1 MNLNNIFSNI
11 KSKDDKE
18 LSALSKASYISKL
31 NRVAILCTKSTF
43 NDDAF
48 LKNPKHVIKC
58 INDSGL
64 KNPKDYFAA
73 IIKYIRHAK
82 FPDNVI
88 ETYSAEMNQAKK
100 TEIKARGNNQAKD
113 IDIARVGSRSLKDIQ
128 KAIEE
133 YSYFDNGGTVNKEK
147 LTNKLILALYFVNTN
162 SAGIPI
168 LVPRND
174 LPILKIVSI
183 SRAKKSLPDSNNYL
197 IITDNKMPTKLTM
210 KNYKTSSTYGTQSFQ
225 ISDNITNL
233 LQTYLL
239 AFNKASGDFLFT
251 NKDNLPYKN
260 STFLTRIKKASRE
273 ILNTDLGV
281 DLIRQIILTNT
292 FKNHPLMTINEKN
305 ELARAFLHS
314 SNVGQEYVRP
324 ELVAQK

>member
-1 MNLNNIFSNI
+1 MNLNSIFSNI
-11 KSKDDKE
+11 KSRDDKE

-48 LKNPKHVIKC
+48 LKNHKHVIKC
-58 INDSGL
+58 INESGL

-73 IIKYIRHAK
+73 IIKYIRHTD
-82 FPDNVI
+82 FPDNII
-88 ETYSAEMNQAKK
+88 ETYSKEMNQAKK

-113 IDIARVGSRSLKDIQ
+113 IDIARVGSRSLQDIQ
-128 KAIEE
+128 KAIED
-133 YSYFDNGGTVNKEK
+133 YSYFDNGTVNKDK
-147 LTNKLILALYFVNTN
+147 LTNKLILALYFINTN
-162 SAGIPI
+162 SAGLPI

-174 LPILKIVSI
+174 LPVFKIISI

-197 IITDNKMPTKLTM
+197 IITDNKIPTKITM
-210 KNYKTSSTYGTQSFQ
+210 KNYKTSSKYGTQSFQ

-239 AFNKASGDFLFT
+239 AFNKVSGDFLFT

-260 STFLTRIKKASRE
+260 STFLTRIKKASRDV
-273 ILNTDLGV
+273 LNTDLGI

-292 FKNHPLMTINEKN
+292 YNNHPLMTINEKN
-305 ELARAFLHS
+305 ELARGFLHS

-324 ELVAQK
+324 ELVAKK

>member
-1 MNLNNIFSNI
+1 MNLNNIFANI
-11 KSKDDKE
+11 KSRDEKE
-18 LSALSKASYISKL
+18 LSSHSKASYISKL
-31 NRVAILCTKSTF
+31 NRVAILCTKSPF

-58 INDSGL
+58 INESGL

-82 FPDNVI
+82 FAHNVI
-88 ETYSAEMNQAKK
+88 ETYSTEMNQAKK

-113 IDIARVGSRSLKDIQ
+113 SDIARVGYRSLKDIQ

-133 YSYFDNGGTVNKEK
+133 YSYFDNDGTVNKER
-147 LTNKLILALYFVNTN
+147 LTNKIILAVYFLNTN
-162 SAGIPI
+162 SSGIPI

-174 LPILKIVSI
+174 LPVFKIVSI
-183 SRAKKSLPDSNNYL
+183 SRAKKSLPDSNNYV
-197 IITDNKMPTKLTM
+197 IITDNKMPIKITM

-225 ISDNITNL
+225 ISDNINNL

-239 AFNKASGDFLFT
+239 AFNKSSGDFLFT
-251 NKDNLPYKN
+251 NKNNLPYKN
-260 STFLTRIKKASRE
+260 STFLTRIKKASRD
-273 ILNTDLGV
+273 ILNTDLGI

-292 FKNHPLMTINEKN
+292 FKNHPLMTINQKN

-314 SNVGQEYVRP
+314 SDVAQEYIRP
-324 ELVAQK
+324 ELISK